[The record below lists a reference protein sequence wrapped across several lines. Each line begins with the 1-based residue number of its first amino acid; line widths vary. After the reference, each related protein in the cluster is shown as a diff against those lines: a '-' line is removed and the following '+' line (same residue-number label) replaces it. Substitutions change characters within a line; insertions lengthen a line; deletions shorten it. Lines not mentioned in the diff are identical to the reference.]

1 MGKVGRTDEGHRNTQ
16 RLARAGAVP
25 PLGLNIQGEEQG
37 YQMLVPGGAREGVP
51 EGAAV
56 IEGLGHSQNCGTK
69 TGREWGRQREKYLQ
83 LFLRAF
89 TLSWCL
95 PLIKPTGKLEDK
107 GARGCCP
114 YGQLLQAQRGA
125 EDGRGPIWPREC
137 HKQRVTSPPSNAPSC
152 SPPTLSERYLPRL
165 SEAIFR
171 AALSPLKTP
180 YCES

>member
-1 MGKVGRTDEGHRNTQ
+1 MFVTKLNSIHREMGKVRRTDEGHRNTQ

-69 TGREWGRQREKYLQ
+69 TGRERGRQREKYLQ

-89 TLSWCL
+89 T
-95 PLIKPTGKLEDK
+95 
-107 GARGCCP
+107 
-114 YGQLLQAQRGA
+114 
-125 EDGRGPIWPREC
+125 
-137 HKQRVTSPPSNAPSC
+137 H
-152 SPPTLSERYLPRL
+152 
-165 SEAIFR
+165 
-171 AALSPLKTP
+171 
-180 YCES
+180 

>member
-1 MGKVGRTDEGHRNTQ
+1 MGKVRRTDEGHRNTQ

-69 TGREWGRQREKYLQ
+69 TGREWGRQKEKYLQ

-95 PLIKPTGKLEDK
+95 PLIETHWE
-107 GARGCCP
+107 ARGQGGPWMLPIRSASPGIEGRRGWQRADLARGVSQAESKQPALQCCF
-114 YGQLLQAQRGA
+114 LL
-125 EDGRGPIWPREC
+125 
-137 HKQRVTSPPSNAPSC
+137 
-152 SPPTLSERYLPRL
+152 
-165 SEAIFR
+165 
-171 AALSPLKTP
+171 TP
-180 YCES
+180 NS